1 MSHRIAKL
9 TALTPLFTLLIIRI
23 LQSCTITAPDPIT
36 DNKADQVTLQIYF
49 GQNILLHDLPDY
61 ANPEIPDYIPLPD
74 PSIADITDIGAT
86 LGRVLFYDKQ
96 LSVDNS
102 ISCSSCHKQELAF
115 SDVNIASVGVD
126 GTTGRHSM
134 RLVNALYGEDQQFFW
149 DERASSLEDQ
159 STQPI
164 QDHIEMGFS
173 GVDGAPGIQDL
184 ISKMEQIPYYPILF
198 DRTFNSEEITEERM
212 QMALAQFIRSIHSF
226 DSRYDEGRGQVGN
239 HIQPFPNFTQE
250 ENDGKLL
257 FTTPPVFDPQS
268 RRIDGG
274 LGCAGC
280 HRPPVFDIDP
290 NSLNNAMIHQISGM
304 GQDLTNTRS
313 PSLRDLLGA
322 DGSANGP
329 FMHSGFST
337 EFIDVLA
344 HYNMIGMQ
352 MMNNN
357 MDPRLRPGGRPQR
370 LMITQSEAAAVE
382 AFILTL
388 TGENLYSDPKW
399 SNPFVGVAAAK

>member
-1 MSHRIAKL
+1 MSHRIATL

-61 ANPEIPDYIPLPD
+61 ANPEIPDYIQLPD

-159 STQPI
+159 SMQPI

-226 DSRYDEGRGQVGN
+226 DSRYDEGRAQVGN

-280 HRPPVFDIDP
+280 HRPPVFD
-290 NSLNNAMIHQISGM
+290 
-304 GQDLTNTRS
+304 
-313 PSLRDLLGA
+313 
-322 DGSANGP
+322 
-329 FMHSGFST
+329 
-337 EFIDVLA
+337 
-344 HYNMIGMQ
+344 
-352 MMNNN
+352 
-357 MDPRLRPGGRPQR
+357 
-370 LMITQSEAAAVE
+370 
-382 AFILTL
+382 
-388 TGENLYSDPKW
+388 
-399 SNPFVGVAAAK
+399 